1 MSSNKGNFAVVLA
14 ALALAVSIY
23 GVFTGNEVMVTH
35 TGETS
40 SSNTDEYNG
49 QWVENN
55 SNDSV
60 SAEILELRRYILD
73 LEERLNNQ
81 QFNDVEA
88 PQGMPVQADF
98 QDAVLEVIA
107 LKEEQDRQKL
117 KEKNPM
123 YGFYEDL
130 PEDYEIRIKT
140 DPDYARQV
148 GKDLKAQIVD
158 ENLSTTERLAA
169 MSQLQ
174 MTMFMLNK
182 TEMPEYDYEAVDAI
196 LSIGR
201 NSSDDKVKIQALEVV
216 AHTPVADA
224 RVSDSFM
231 SLLEKEDNDYIR
243 SMAAEGL
250 VAQYYKSQ
258 SKQPELSKKVAQD
271 ILGLYDNASDAKLK
285 QLFDNIIGDAR
296 MLDELRKAAGQ

>member
-14 ALALAVSIY
+14 ALALAISVY
-23 GVFTGNEVMVTH
+23 GAFTDNEVIVTQA
-35 TGETS
+35 GETV
-40 SSNTDEYNG
+40 SSNSDEYNG

-60 SAEILELRRYILD
+60 NAEILELRRYILD

-158 ENLSTTERLAA
+158 ENLSATERLAA

-296 MLDELRKAAGQ
+296 MLDELRNAAGQ

>member
-23 GVFTGNEVMVTH
+23 GVFTDNEVIVTQA
-35 TGETS
+35 GETV
-40 SSNTDEYNG
+40 SSNNDEYNG

-158 ENLSTTERLAA
+158 ENLSATERLAA

-271 ILGLYDNASDAKLK
+271 ILGLYDKR
-285 QLFDNIIGDAR
+285 F
-296 MLDELRKAAGQ
+296 

>member
-1 MSSNKGNFAVVLA
+1 MSSNKGNFAVLLA
-14 ALALAVSIY
+14 ALALAVSVY
-23 GVFTGNEVMVTH
+23 GVFTDNEVIVTQ
-35 TGETS
+35 TGETI
-40 SSNTDEYNG
+40 SSNNDEYNR

-55 SNDSV
+55 SNDSL

-158 ENLSTTERLAA
+158 ENLSATERLAA

-271 ILGLYDNASDAKLK
+271 ILSLYDNASDAKLK

-296 MLDELRKAAGQ
+296 MLDELRNAAGQ

>member
-35 TGETS
+35 TGDTS

-285 QLFDNIIGDAR
+285 QLFENIIGDAR

>member
-35 TGETS
+35 TGETG

-49 QWVENN
+49 QWAENN

-81 QFNDVEA
+81 QFNDVEV

>member
-23 GVFTGNEVMVTH
+23 GVFTDNEVIVTQA
-35 TGETS
+35 GETV
-40 SSNTDEYNG
+40 SSNNDEYNG

-158 ENLSTTERLAA
+158 ENLSATERLAA

>member
-23 GVFTGNEVMVTH
+23 GVFTDNEVIVTQA
-35 TGETS
+35 GETV
-40 SSNTDEYNG
+40 SSNNDEYNG

-158 ENLSTTERLAA
+158 ENLSATERLAA

-296 MLDELRKAAGQ
+296 MLDELRNAAGQ

>member
-1 MSSNKGNFAVVLA
+1 MSSNKGNFAVALA
-14 ALALAVSIY
+14 ALALAISVY
-23 GVFTGNEVMVTH
+23 GVFTDNEVIVTQA
-35 TGETS
+35 GETV
-40 SSNTDEYNG
+40 SSNNDEYNG
-49 QWVENN
+49 QWAENN

-60 SAEILELRRYILD
+60 NAEILELRRYILD

-98 QDAVLEVIA
+98 EDAVLEVIA
-107 LKEEQDRQKL
+107 LKEEKDRQKL

-158 ENLSTTERLAA
+158 ENLSATERLAA

-296 MLDELRKAAGQ
+296 MLDELRNAAGQ

>member
-23 GVFTGNEVMVTH
+23 GVFTDNEVIVTQA
-35 TGETS
+35 GETV
-40 SSNTDEYNG
+40 SSNSDEYNG
-49 QWVENN
+49 QWAENN

-60 SAEILELRRYILD
+60 NAEILELRRYILD

-107 LKEEQDRQKL
+107 LKEEKDRQKL

-296 MLDELRKAAGQ
+296 MLDELRNAAGQ

>member
-23 GVFTGNEVMVTH
+23 GVFTDNEVIVTQA
-35 TGETS
+35 GETV
-40 SSNTDEYNG
+40 SSNNDEYNG

-107 LKEEQDRQKL
+107 LKEEKDRQKL

-123 YGFYEDL
+123 YGFYEYL

-158 ENLSTTERLAA
+158 ENLSATERLAA

-296 MLDELRKAAGQ
+296 MLDELRNAAGQ

>member
-130 PEDYEIRIKT
+130 PEDYEIKIKT

>member
-14 ALALAVSIY
+14 ALALAISVY
-23 GVFTGNEVMVTH
+23 GAFTDNEVIVTQA
-35 TGETS
+35 GETV
-40 SSNTDEYNG
+40 SSNSDEYNG
-49 QWVENN
+49 KWAENN

-60 SAEILELRRYILD
+60 NAEILELRRYILD

-158 ENLSTTERLAA
+158 ENLSATERLAA

-296 MLDELRKAAGQ
+296 MLDELRNAAGQ